1 MASAELSVDEVPAE
15 LEHIIGFSSKYP
27 NTCLAHPV
35 DQDKVI
41 YNMASLVVISD
52 LSDPYVA
59 LVDRE
64 GELSGLKSTNRIIL
78 VLMSASSQGLDRPW
92 TLKRWL

>member
-1 MASAELSVDEVPAE
+1 MASAVASSEDIPAE
-15 LEHIIGFSSKYP
+15 LEHIIGFSCKYS

-52 LSDPYVA
+52 LSDPYV
-59 LVDRE
+59 
-64 GELSGLKSTNRIIL
+64 GSGDGYMCSVGIANDTH
-78 VLMSASSQGLDRPW
+78 
-92 TLKRWL
+92 

>member
-1 MASAELSVDEVPAE
+1 MGGCLGANMATVFGEHNIEHMASAEASGDEVPAE
-15 LEHIIGFSSKYP
+15 LEHIIGFSSKFS

-52 LSDPYVA
+52 LSDPYVF
-59 LVDRE
+59 LCVWIHVVCVC
-64 GELSGLKSTNRIIL
+64 S
-78 VLMSASSQGLDRPW
+78 VLP
-92 TLKRWL
+92 